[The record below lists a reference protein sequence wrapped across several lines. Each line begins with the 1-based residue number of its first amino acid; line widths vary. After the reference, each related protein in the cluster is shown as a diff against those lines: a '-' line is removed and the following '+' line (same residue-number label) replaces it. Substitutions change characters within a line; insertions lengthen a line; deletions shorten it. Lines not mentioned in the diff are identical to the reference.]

1 MSGKRFGV
9 LTACAIGL
17 LLVIGVVQA
26 GAAGSTQVLKFN
38 SPPSQEAAIGFSEN
52 SNAFPPVGGSI
63 ALRVVLRN
71 AVSQFGKSAG
81 ATVGRVII
89 QCVVL
94 FEVTAQSG
102 DGICNGIAH
111 LPNGFVTIEG
121 NGAFSNNPVN
131 YWAITGGVGPYA
143 NDRGSIQVTNH
154 KNGTSS
160 AVVTLTS

>member
-38 SPPSQEAAIGFSEN
+38 SPPSQEAAIGFNGN
-52 SNAFPPVGGSI
+52 SDAFPPVGGSI
-63 ALRVVLRN
+63 ALHVVLRN
-71 AVSQFGKSAG
+71 AVSQFGKPAG

-89 QCVVL
+89 QCTVL
-94 FEVTAQSG
+94 IEETADSG

-111 LPNGFVTIEG
+111 VPNGFISIEG
-121 NGAFSNNPVN
+121 NGAFTNNPVD
-131 YWAITGGVGPYA
+131 YWAITGGVGAYA

-154 KNGTSS
+154 KNGTST
-160 AVVTLTS
+160 AVVTLSS